1 VPRDCHWSP
10 VTGFGLHCH
19 WSPVAVI
26 GDGDRSAVTGVFRVS
41 VVPDVP
47 RDCHWSPVTGF
58 GDCDRQRLA
67 ELAA

>member
-1 VPRDCHWSP
+1 
-10 VTGFGLHCH
+10 
-19 WSPVAVI
+19 VI

-47 RDCHWSPVTGF
+47 RDCHWSPVTAF
-58 GDCDRQRLA
+58 GDCDRQRVA